1 MEKVRYITRNRRCF
15 PAQLCIRADTC
26 YNPATLVALGPQNY
40 HDDEVQMKYRYITL
54 SCACLFLWQCSTTSD
69 IPEADSTASSAGSE
83 TETVQEA
90 AAVEETTPPEPEEY
104 GNFTRDELETALLS
118 EIGGMRGYMPQ
129 AAESYYRLGLETG
142 DPGILGRAL
151 EFASAV
157 GNTRA
162 MQDIATRWL
171 EVEPDARNPHLVIG
185 YQYIEQ
191 GQFIRALPHL
201 EQVLSLGGDIDFA
214 LISARTFNL
223 ENRQRDIIIER
234 LTSLQTRYPEQSSLY
249 LALAQLH
256 DQSGETEAAQQQLDM
271 ARARFGDSPRI
282 ALVAAQILQNSDRVD
297 EAETLLSEAVGR
309 YPQHRLLRYSF
320 AQLLVENGKL
330 EAAAEQFDALMAARP
345 NDVETLYSLA
355 LINLELERLTEAE
368 NQFREL
374 IQARHRSDEAHYY
387 LASILQQK
395 GATDEALR
403 HYGQINRQSNAWLS
417 AQRQS
422 LQLLISAGR
431 YEEAGD
437 TAVAIAETRPELAP
451 VAANLQAQALI
462 SAEAYDRAISVLDQ
476 ALMAT
481 PENVDLLFTRAR
493 LNETLDNF
501 TATESDLRTILSIQP
516 DNAQAMNHLGYS
528 LTVRTDRYQ
537 EALELIEQA
546 ITLMPDDPAII
557 DSLGWVQFKL
567 GYFEDALVNLQR
579 AYDVFPDPE
588 VAAHLGEVLWS
599 LDRQGEAML
608 IWQEGLDKDPDSEFI
623 HDALQ
628 RLDIE
633 LPL

>member
-1 MEKVRYITRNRRCF
+1 M
-15 PAQLCIRADTC
+15 
-26 YNPATLVALGPQNY
+26 
-40 HDDEVQMKYRYITL
+40 MKYRYITL

-69 IPEADSTASSAGSE
+69 IAGQNSTTSAAGSATESTAE
-83 TETVQEA
+83 ETVVAEA
-90 AAVEETTPPEPEEY
+90 APPEPEEY
-104 GNFTRDELETALLS
+104 GNFTRDELETLLLS

-162 MQDIATRWL
+162 MQEIANRWL
-171 EVEPDARNPHLVIG
+171 EVEPGARNPHLVIA

-191 GQFIRALPHL
+191 GQFIRALPHI
-201 EQVLSLGGDIDFA
+201 EQVLALGGDIDFA

-223 ENRQRDIIIER
+223 ENRQRNIIIER
-234 LTSLQTRYPEQSSLY
+234 LTGLQQQYPEQSSLY

-256 DQSGETEAAQQQLDM
+256 DQSGATEAAQQQLKM
-271 ARARFGDSPRI
+271 ARERFGDSPRI
-282 ALVAAQILQNSDRVD
+282 ALVDAQILQNSERG
-297 EAETLLSEAVGR
+297 EAAETLLSEAVAR
-309 YPQHRLLRYSF
+309 YPRHRLLRYSF

-355 LINLELERLTEAE
+355 LINLELERLDAAE
-368 NQFREL
+368 NQFRQL

-417 AQRQS
+417 AQRQR
-422 LQLLISAGR
+422 LQLLINAEK
-431 YEEAGD
+431 YQEASD
-437 TAVAIAETRPELAP
+437 TAADIAEARPELAP

-462 SAEAYDRAISVLDQ
+462 SAEAYDRALTVLDQ
-476 ALMAT
+476 ALMAA
-481 PENVDLLFTRAR
+481 PDNIDLLFTRAQ

-501 TATESDLRTILSIQP
+501 SATESDLRTILSIQP
-516 DNAQAMNHLGYS
+516 DNAQALNHLGYS
-528 LTVRTDRYQ
+528 LTVRTHRYQ

-546 ITLMPDDPAII
+546 VTLMPDDPAII

-567 GYFEDALVNLQR
+567 GYQEDALINLQR
-579 AYDVFPDPE
+579 AYDAFPDPE

-599 LDRQGEAML
+599 LGRQGEAMM
-608 IWQEGLDKDPDSEFI
+608 IWQEGLDKDPDSDFI
-623 HDALQ
+623 HDALE
-628 RLDIE
+628 RLEIE